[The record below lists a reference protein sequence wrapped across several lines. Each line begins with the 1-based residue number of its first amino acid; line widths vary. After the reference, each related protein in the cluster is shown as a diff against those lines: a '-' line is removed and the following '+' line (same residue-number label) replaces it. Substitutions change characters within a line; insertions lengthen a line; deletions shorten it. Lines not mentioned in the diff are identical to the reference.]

1 MSITQNYTFYVAE
14 KMTDELKNCPFCGGK
29 TELDRTTDG
38 YSVVCSECGAT
49 TGVSWEKKIV
59 IDNWNK
65 RNKYKYVKLERC
77 PCCGGEA
84 KFNSVIC
91 QGTRY
96 FAIMCKDCYTGF
108 KAFTDVGEL
117 VKAWN
122 TRTDTAGDETN
133 DTRA

>member
-1 MSITQNYTFYVAE
+1 
-14 KMTDELKNCPFCGGK
+14 MTDELKNCPFCGGK

-91 QGTRY
+91 QG
-96 FAIMCKDCYTGF
+96 